1 MVLKKKLAIL
11 GAGGFGREIFHLI
24 DKDFYDV
31 VGFIDNLN
39 TSENL
44 PVSIIGGDVIIESLK
59 SKDIAEYLAIAIG
72 DMKARRKLYNLCK
85 DFNIGMPTIIHSSAI
100 ILTTSPIGNGTFVYP
115 GAVIMNDCK
124 IGNSVLVNSG
134 VTMGHDVEIGD
145 FSNINPGVHLAG
157 RIKIGEECM
166 IGIGA
171 SIRENI
177 KIGNRVIIGAGS
189 VVVKDIPDDTLVYGV
204 PAKNHN
210 IS

>member
-1 MVLKKKLAIL
+1 MMKKKIVIL
-11 GAGGFGREIFHLI
+11 GAGGFGREVYHLI
-24 DKDFYDV
+24 DKDLYDV
-31 VGFIDNLN
+31 VGFIDNLK
-39 TSENL
+39 TLENL

-59 SKDIAEYLAIAIG
+59 SEDIAEYLAIAIG
-72 DMKARRKLYNLCK
+72 DMKVRHKLYNLCK
-85 DFNIGMPTIIHSSAI
+85 RVKISLPTIIHSSAT
-100 ILTTSPIGNGTFVYP
+100 ILTSHPIGNGTFVYP
-115 GAVIMNDCK
+115 GVVIMNDCK
-124 IGNSVLVNSG
+124 IGNSVLINSG

-171 SIRENI
+171 CVRENI

-189 VVVKDIPDDTLVYGV
+189 VVVKDIPDDSLVYGV
-204 PAKNHN
+204 PAKNQN

>member
-72 DMKARRKLYNLCK
+72 DMNARRKLYNLCK
-85 DFNIGMPTIIHSSAI
+85 DFNIGLPTIIHSSAI

>member
-1 MVLKKKLAIL
+1 MVMKKKIVIL
-11 GAGGFGREIFHLI
+11 GAGGFGREVYHLI

-31 VGFIDNLN
+31 VGFIDNQN
-39 TSENL
+39 TLENL
-44 PVSIIGGDVIIESLK
+44 PVSIIGGDIIIEKLK
-59 SKDIAEYLAIAIG
+59 SKNIAEYLAIAIG
-72 DMKARRKLYNLCK
+72 DMKARRILYNLCK
-85 DFNIGMPTIIHSSAI
+85 GFNIGLPTIIHSSAT
-100 ILTTSPIGNGTFVYP
+100 ILTSSQIGNGTFVYP

-157 RIKIGEECM
+157 RIKIGEECL

-189 VVVKDIPDDTLVYGV
+189 VVVKDIPDDSLVYGV
-204 PAKNHN
+204 PAKNQN